1 MYRGNWE
8 VAMNNRSIYEL
19 DICKNKLIHTYD
31 SYIDRVDGVVFD
43 YNFCLNDDEYREAR
57 IIVQKIYREIEKDIP
72 EVIKK
77 CRDVSEFIYYYGS
90 RNYDYNY
97 GHFDAL
103 QEISEIFNIALDYL
117 EEQNIEVQII
127 KIECDVPKELTY
139 EHILEDLKQCD
150 KRIDDGDYS
159 GAITRA
165 RRLIE
170 GVFKEIIFNITGE
183 EVTGNEKLP
192 ALLKKVQKCLNLDSG
207 DENLAD
213 PLKQV
218 ISGLVN
224 VVNGLTAIRNKVGD
238 AHSNNSNLRL
248 HHALLVVNSAKT
260 LVTFLFDT
268 YEYQR
273 ERNTLVVKK

>member
-1 MYRGNWE
+1 MKNNTVSMLANCKDALINTYEEYLNLEFEYNSTDFNFDFNANLTDEEYRKARITVSRVYTELNLNVPQE
-8 VAMNNRSIYEL
+8 FTDSRSI
-19 DICKNKLIHTYD
+19 K
-31 SYIDRVDGVVFD
+31 
-43 YNFCLNDDEYREAR
+43 
-57 IIVQKIYREIEKDIP
+57 
-72 EVIKK
+72 
-77 CRDVSEFIYYYGS
+77 EFIYAVRVNPDY
-90 RNYDYNY
+90 RNFN
-97 GHFDAL
+97 GH
-103 QEISEIFNIALDYL
+103 QIVGEIASMFNPVLDHL
-117 EEQNIEVQII
+117 EEQCLEVQII
-127 KIECDVPKELTY
+127 KIECDIPNELTY
-139 EHILEDLKQCD
+139 DHILEDLKQCD
-150 KRIDDGDYS
+150 KRIEEEDYS

-170 GVFKEIIFNITGE
+170 GVFKEIIFNIIGE

-192 ALLKKVQKCLNLDSG
+192 ALFKKVQKCLNLESG

-268 YEYQR
+268 YDYQR
-273 ERNTLVVKK
+273 EKGKIVASL

>member
-1 MYRGNWE
+1 MK
-8 VAMNNRSIYEL
+8 NNTVSILTNCKDALINTYEEYL
-19 DICKNKLIHTYD
+19 NLEFEYK
-31 SYIDRVDGVVFD
+31 SIDFD
-43 YNFCLNDDEYREAR
+43 FDFNVNLTDEEYRKAR
-57 IIVQKIYREIEKDIP
+57 IIVSRVYTELNLNVPQEFTDSRS
-72 EVIKK
+72 IK
-77 CRDVSEFIYYYGS
+77 EFIYAVRVNPDYC
-90 RNYDYNY
+90 NYN
-97 GHFDAL
+97 G
-103 QEISEIFNIALDYL
+103 QQIVGEIASMFNSVLDHL
-117 EEQNIEVQII
+117 EEQCLEVQVI
-127 KIECDVPKELTY
+127 KIECDIPNELTY
-139 EHILEDLKQCD
+139 EHVLEDLKQCD

-224 VVNGLTAIRNKVGD
+224 VVNGLTTIRNKVGD
-238 AHSNNSNLRL
+238 AHSNTSNLRL

-268 YEYQR
+268 YDYQR
-273 ERNTLVVKK
+273 ERNTLVVNK